1 MRVLLHL
8 LCIAAVHRGE
18 MQQWTQSSMCKFVT
32 KPRRWL
38 KPVCLRQVGKL
49 ELPLALLQT
58 STFMSPYISVWSI
71 TADGTGA
78 GVMKARN
85 TLLRN
90 RLTPKQ

>member
-1 MRVLLHL
+1 
-8 LCIAAVHRGE
+8 
-18 MQQWTQSSMCKFVT
+18 MQQWTQSSVRKLLV

-38 KPVCLRQVGKL
+38 KLACLRQVGKL

-90 RLTPKQ
+90 RLNRKQ

>member
-1 MRVLLHL
+1 
-8 LCIAAVHRGE
+8 
-18 MQQWTQSSMCKFVT
+18 MCKVFV
-32 KPRRWL
+32 KPRHWL
-38 KPVCLRQVGKL
+38 KLVCLWQVGKL

-58 STFMSPYISVWSI
+58 STFLSPYISVWSI

-90 RLTPKQ
+90 RLKPKQ

>member
-1 MRVLLHL
+1 
-8 LCIAAVHRGE
+8 
-18 MQQWTQSSMCKFVT
+18 MQQWTQSNMCKLLV

-38 KPVCLRQVGKL
+38 KLVCLRQVGKL

-90 RLTPKQ
+90 RLKPKQ